1 MLTVS
6 GLHAGGCKAIV
17 NLLKH
22 DSTAVQDAAVFATA
36 SLMKWNL
43 ADVKRSFAHNEG
55 ECLLPERPSYI
66 NEAGALQLSCC
77 RHPVDSTLLYRA
89 CKTTVACFVLGV
101 NS

>member
-55 ECLLPERPSYI
+55 ERLLPECPSSTDK
-66 NEAGALQLSCC
+66 AGTLQ
-77 RHPVDSTLLYRA
+77 PVPP
-89 CKTTVACFVLGV
+89 
-101 NS
+101 

>member
-1 MLTVS
+1 MPAHLRGQFPLRGDGCHQLVWRPLQGHKCRLLT
-6 GLHAGGCKAIV
+6 LIYLPAGGCKAIV

-55 ECLLPERPSYI
+55 LL
-66 NEAGALQLSCC
+66 LS
-77 RHPVDSTLLYRA
+77 
-89 CKTTVACFVLGV
+89 
-101 NS
+101 